1 MKQKEANKYKRLVSF
16 SLMGPESGALC
27 EVECEDGKIVR
38 INPYEYDTEYTDAN
52 CNPWH
57 MEARGKT
64 FDPPQRVNITHMGL
78 CYKTRVYSPNRILYP
93 MKRIDWDPEGERHPE
108 TRGISGYER
117 ISWEEAAKI
126 CANEI
131 KRINKHMRRK
141 PSSANLICMG
151 KERMWHH
158 LMDVRTGCFP

>member
-1 MKQKEANKYKRLVSF
+1 MEKKETNKYKRLVSF

-27 EVECEDGKIVR
+27 EVDCEDGRIIR
-38 INPYEYDTEYTDAN
+38 INPYTYDKEYTDAN

-57 MEARGKT
+57 MEARGKM
-64 FDPPQRVNITHMGL
+64 FDPPKRVNITHMGL

-117 ISWEEAAKI
+117 ISWEEAARI

-131 KRINKHMRRK
+131 KRINKIGRAH
-141 PSSANLICMG
+141 
-151 KERMWHH
+151 
-158 LMDVRTGCFP
+158 V